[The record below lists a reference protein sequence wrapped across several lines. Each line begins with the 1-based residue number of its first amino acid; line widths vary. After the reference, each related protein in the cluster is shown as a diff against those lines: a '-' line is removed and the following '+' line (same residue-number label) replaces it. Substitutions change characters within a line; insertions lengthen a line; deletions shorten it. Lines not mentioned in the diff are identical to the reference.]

1 MRMPAICGRNSSESP
16 RQSEVLQ
23 SSREDLIMKRCL
35 LITAL
40 VALPL
45 FVTSSVVAL
54 EDTPVFGKVTTK
66 KKTALKTAPTA
77 QAAAA
82 TTVDANTDLRWV
94 MGGRKGKYVRVM
106 IPKGPSGWVLEADV
120 NKVAEADLASI
131 ALEGRAEPCVSP
143 ETLNACTR
151 TKPTGCSSA
160 GSAHGL
166 VNQLKR
172 IVPPEGTPTRL
183 TFDTFSQ
190 LQSAAVELVDEGV
203 EIPPAER
210 DKIKS
215 IETTEGTVGEGSRVR
230 LVAFLSEGTPHANSG
245 ESVNCNLKREAN
257 NDIHVSVTETKDG
270 SEFEGIVVE
279 MIPQD
284 RPANWTSSKI
294 ENLRG
299 KVLLL
304 EGGLFYDNLHFTNG
318 DARNPMGG
326 QPKRFSLWE
335 IHPVT
340 SLKVCKKARVSQ
352 CDPDKASDWKAF

>member
-1 MRMPAICGRNSSESP
+1 
-16 RQSEVLQ
+16 
-23 SSREDLIMKRCL
+23 MKRCL

-160 GSAHGL
+160 GGAHGL

-172 IVPPEGTPTRL
+172 TVPPPGTPTTL

-190 LQSAAVELVDEGV
+190 LQSAAVELVDQGV

-230 LVAFLSEGTPHANSG
+230 LVAFLSEGTPHPNTG
-245 ESVNCNLKREAN
+245 ESVNCNLKREVN
-257 NDIHVSVTETKDG
+257 NDIHVSVAETKNA

-284 RPANWTSSKI
+284 RPAKWTSA
-294 ENLRG
+294 EVDTLHG
-299 KVLLL
+299 KVLLI
-304 EGGLFYDNLHFTNG
+304 EGGLFYDNLHFANG
-318 DARNPMGG
+318 DASNPIGG

-340 SLKVCKKARVSQ
+340 SLKVCKKATISQ
-352 CDPDKASDWKAF
+352 CNPDRSSDWRDF